1 MNIRVNESERF
12 GGAILRG
19 SEWSSIELAR
29 ETGLTDGI
37 SLLGRVELDSSDQIV
52 AREFSDACEVEMG
65 KASMPEG
72 FIQRESRSSR
82 DLSRLHS
89 RNHCASEVG
98 SVRGLDLSTE
108 EVLAIALKV
117 HAVRI
122 DVYNETALT
131 S

>member
-1 MNIRVNESERF
+1 
-12 GGAILRG
+12 
-19 SEWSSIELAR
+19 
-29 ETGLTDGI
+29 
-37 SLLGRVELDSSDQIV
+37 
-52 AREFSDACEVEMG
+52 MG
-65 KASMPEG
+65 EASMPEG
-72 FIQRESRSSR
+72 FIQKESRSSR

-98 SVRGLDLSTE
+98 GVGGLDLGTE